1 MTLCW
6 LRHDP
11 VVLHVLKGLR
21 HVFCDYPALG
31 LPS

>member
-11 VVLHVLKGLR
+11 VALHVLKGPR
-21 HVFCDYPALG
+21 HVTSDYPAFG